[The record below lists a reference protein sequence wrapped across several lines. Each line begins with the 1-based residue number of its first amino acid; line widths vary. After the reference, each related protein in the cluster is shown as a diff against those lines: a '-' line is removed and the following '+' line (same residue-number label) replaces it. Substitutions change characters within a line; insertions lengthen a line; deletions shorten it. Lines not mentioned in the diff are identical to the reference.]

1 MTQLIVTRPPPP
13 EIDTFLA
20 ADLPQRLTG
29 GIEMVIDLRV
39 RRGNDDAIEAREC
52 FIAAEIAIDF
62 GEDVVE
68 KLGISLVDLPDA
80 EKMNPHPALADR
92 FDDLLA
98 RQLADITFTPALLR

>member
-20 ADLPQRLTG
+20 ADLRQRLTG
-29 GIEMVIDLRV
+29 GMVIDLRV